1 MSFRELLGP
10 DSLDQIVYVI
20 LFWSLILFGSAY
32 ILDEQIIRLES
43 IVGTGILL
51 AWVIWAIN
59 YRLQQVQQ
67 ERYEKR
73 RR

>member
-1 MSFRELLGP
+1 MPLRDVLGP
-10 DSLDQIVYVI
+10 NSVDQIVYVI

-59 YRLQQVQQ
+59 YRLQQIQQ
-67 ERYEKR
+67 ERYNQKR
-73 RR
+73 